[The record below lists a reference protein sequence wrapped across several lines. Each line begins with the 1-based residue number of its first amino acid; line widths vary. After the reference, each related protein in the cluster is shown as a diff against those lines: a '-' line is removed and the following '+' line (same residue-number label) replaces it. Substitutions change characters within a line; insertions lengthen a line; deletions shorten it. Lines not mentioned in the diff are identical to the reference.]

1 MMSELDTQYPNY
13 NICQYK
19 VTLACR
25 AANVKIQK

>member
-13 NICQYK
+13 NFCQHE

-25 AANVKIQK
+25 AANVKTQK